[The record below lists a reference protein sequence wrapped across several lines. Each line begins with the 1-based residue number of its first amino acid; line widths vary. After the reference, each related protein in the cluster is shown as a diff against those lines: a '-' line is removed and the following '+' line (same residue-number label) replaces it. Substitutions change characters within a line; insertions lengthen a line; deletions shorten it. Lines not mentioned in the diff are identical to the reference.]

1 MISCL
6 IYFYQQ
12 MITLTGYL
20 FLAELRLVIRK
31 EIEKIRIF
39 ISLLTF
45 GPSALMGL
53 AGLSPPLIHQ
63 VEGH

>member
-1 MISCL
+1 
-6 IYFYQQ
+6 